1 MAGWWC
7 HDCEEVQSFG
17 YKSISGYM
25 NCELYDDGT
34 FDGDN
39 EYDEE
44 GEMMCNNCDGELEH
58 CTTEE
63 IEKYEAERDGG
74 EYTPPPPPKPKNEF
88 GTKSKG

>member
-17 YKSISGYM
+17 YKSTSGYM

-63 IEKYEAERDGG
+63 IAEYEAERDGE
-74 EYTPPPPPKPKNEF
+74 EYIPPPPPNKF
-88 GTKSKG
+88 GIKSKG